1 MKTMLDSL
9 RLVTALH
16 PRVDYC
22 LLVDTIQVPA
32 SRHRDLPGHF
42 PKKCIKSPR
51 YLSTINFKNPIFI
64 APSFT
69 EPSLLNP
76 TNQQLQ
82 TPSIHP
88 STIPP
93 PVGRL
98 ARPIPSL
105 LAASSLACSRAKTSW
120 AAKLVGSMALQRMP
134 VPQIG
139 VPGGLEGRIFWTN
152 EG

>member
-88 STIPP
+88 PSPP
-93 PVGRL
+93 
-98 ARPIPSL
+98 L
-105 LAASSLACSRAKTSW
+105 LAVW
-120 AAKLVGSMALQRMP
+120 P
-134 VPQIG
+134 VPSRPCWPLPPWPAV
-139 VPGGLEGRIFWTN
+139 VPKLRGPRSWLGQWHCSGCPCRRSGFLEV
-152 EG
+152 

>member
-88 STIPP
+88 PSPP
-93 PVGRL
+93 CWPFGPSHPVLVGRFL
-98 ARPIPSL
+98 LGLQSCQNFVGREAGWVNGTAADAR
-105 LAASSLACSRAKTSW
+105 AADRGSW
-120 AAKLVGSMALQRMP
+120 RFRG
-134 VPQIG
+134 
-139 VPGGLEGRIFWTN
+139 
-152 EG
+152 